1 MRSTFVAV
9 LVLATVACSSL
20 YPSARAETPPPAPS
34 REASETRPVGARVAR
49 VEIVDDE
56 GRALPTFAQA
66 GRRFV
71 LGDVGER
78 YRIRIVNPTASRVEA
93 IVSVDGLDVIDG
105 RPAGVGKRGYLV
117 PAFGD
122 VTVDGWRTS
131 MDTVAAFRFSSVRSS
146 YAARTGRD
154 QNVGVIG
161 VAFFR
166 ERAPVVVRRAL
177 PAAPRKASE
186 GAPPAAPAPAPSLP
200 GAGAGAAAPR
210 SAPADARPGLG
221 TEYGEQHDSH
231 VSEVSFERASNRPDS
246 VFELRYDDSE
256 GLIARGIRVPG
267 AGWRGDENAR
277 RDAAQPFSDL
287 RFAQPPR

>member
-1 MRSTFVAV
+1 
-9 LVLATVACSSL
+9 
-20 YPSARAETPPPAPS
+20 
-34 REASETRPVGARVAR
+34 
-49 VEIVDDE
+49 VDDE
-56 GRALPTFAQA
+56 GRTLPTFAQA

-71 LGDVGER
+71 LGDIGER
-78 YRIRIVNPTASRVEA
+78 YRLHIVNPTAVRVEA
-93 IVSVDGLDVIDG
+93 VVSVDGLDAIDG
-105 RPAGVGKRGYLV
+105 RSASVAKRGYLV

-166 ERAPVVVRRAL
+166 ERAPVVMRRAL
-177 PAAPRKASE
+177 PAAPSHASE
-186 GAPPAAPAPAPSLP
+186 GAAPSAQAPAPAPAPATP
-200 GAGAGAAAPR
+200 GAAGGAGAAASR
-210 SAPADARPGLG
+210 SAPADVRPGLG

-231 VSEVSFERASNRPDS
+231 VSEVSFARASSRPES

-256 GLIARGIRVPG
+256 GLVARGIRIPG
-267 AGWRGDENAR
+267 TGWRGDENAR
-277 RDAAQPFSDL
+277 RDVAQSFSDA

>member
-1 MRSTFVAV
+1 MRSTLVAL
-9 LVLATVACSSL
+9 LVLATAACSTL
-20 YPSARAETPPPAPS
+20 DPSARAETPPPAPLRETAES
-34 REASETRPVGARVAR
+34 RAMPAPTPR
-49 VEIVDDE
+49 VEVVDDE
-56 GRALPTFAQA
+56 GRTLPTFAQA
-66 GRRFV
+66 GRHFL
-71 LGDVGER
+71 LGDIGER
-78 YRIRIVNPTASRVEA
+78 YRLHIVNPTASRVEA
-93 IVSVDGLDVIDG
+93 VVSVDGLDVIDG
-105 RPAGVGKRGYLV
+105 RPASVAKRGYLV

-186 GAPPAAPAPAPSLP
+186 EGAPPAPAPAAQ
-200 GAGAGAAAPR
+200 GAGGAAASR
-210 SAPADARPGLG
+210 SAPADVRPGLG

-231 VSEVSFERASNRPDS
+231 VSEVSFERASSRPDS
-246 VFELRYDDSE
+246 LSELRYDDAQ
-256 GLIARGIRVPG
+256 GLIARGIRLPG
-267 AGWRGDENAR
+267 VDWRGEENAR
-277 RDAAQPFSDL
+277 RDAAQPFADR